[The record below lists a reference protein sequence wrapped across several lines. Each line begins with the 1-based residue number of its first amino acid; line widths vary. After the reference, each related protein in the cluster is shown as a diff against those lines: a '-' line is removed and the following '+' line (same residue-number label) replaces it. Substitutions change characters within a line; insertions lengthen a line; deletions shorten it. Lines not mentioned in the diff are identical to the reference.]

1 MKAQETWNSFN
12 AVQSKIEE
20 IKIDD
25 ENQEQH
31 EQERTAFK
39 SRYFFITLELE
50 TLIEEKVMAT

>member
-1 MKAQETWNSFN
+1 
-12 AVQSKIEE
+12 VQSKIEE